1 MKLEKTDPHV
11 WHIYAIHT
19 KTADGLDHVVLVE
32 KYGCSALQM
41 TGIGADKLFNK
52 RFSNEEAME
61 RVHGSP
67 LLVEMTKKINP
78 LLEEPAEFKH
88 GQVVLG
94 FQDRQ
99 R

>member
-1 MKLEKTDPHV
+1 
-11 WHIYAIHT
+11 
-19 KTADGLDHVVLVE
+19 
-32 KYGCSALQM
+32 
-41 TGIGADKLFNK
+41 
-52 RFSNEEAME
+52 ME

-67 LLVEMTKKINP
+67 LFVEMSKKINP